1 MATRMNSNSNP
12 KRHKA
17 NARERNRMHGL
28 NRALDQLRR
37 RIPLSGICSLHN
49 QRPCIDNHHRAQK
62 LSKIET
68 LRLARNYLILLT
80 EMVCH
85 NQSYSDLVTGQI
97 LAYGLGQQSLNQLA
111 LLLNIDGS
119 IRMLSQPCPQ
129 VQQIFAKYRC
139 LSNGDNNNN
148 ETSFQ

>member
-1 MATRMNSNSNP
+1 MNQFTNP

-28 NRALDQLRR
+28 NKALDELRS
-37 RIPLSGICSLHN
+37 RIPLSGICSANNSRKSACIGSLQHN
-49 QRPCIDNHHRAQK
+49 RGQR

-80 EMVCH
+80 EMVRY
-85 NQSYSDLVTGQI
+85 NQCFNDLVIGQI
-97 LAYGLGQQSLNQLA
+97 LANGLGQQSLNQLA
-111 LLLNIDGS
+111 IMLNIDGS
-119 IRMLSQPCPQ
+119 IRVLSQPCAQ

-139 LSNGDNNNN
+139 QTNVEQHNIH
-148 ETSFQ
+148 F